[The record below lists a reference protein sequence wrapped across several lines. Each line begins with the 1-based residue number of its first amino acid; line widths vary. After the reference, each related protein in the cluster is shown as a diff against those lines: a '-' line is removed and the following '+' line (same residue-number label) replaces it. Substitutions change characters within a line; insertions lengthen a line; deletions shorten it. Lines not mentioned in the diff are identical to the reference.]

1 MDLPPKI
8 LFTSHPT
15 YFLILFDALVG
26 QTILLESH
34 LGGVLDDRL
43 ARAEDLKG
51 GVFSVVDTQ
60 LVAGD
65 L

>member
-1 MDLPPKI
+1 M
-8 LFTSHPT
+8 
-15 YFLILFDALVG
+15 
-26 QTILLESH
+26 LESH